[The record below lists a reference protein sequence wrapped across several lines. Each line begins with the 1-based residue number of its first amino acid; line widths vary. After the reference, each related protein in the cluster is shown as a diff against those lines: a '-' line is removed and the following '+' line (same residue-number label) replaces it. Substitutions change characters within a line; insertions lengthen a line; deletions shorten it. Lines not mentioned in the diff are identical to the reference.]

1 MTETDTPTIRTRSQ
15 YQTRAPESL
24 PRATEERKW
33 IHHYF
38 RSPVT
43 DKAAHKQTRIE
54 RQDGLMFATGHSKE

>member
-1 MTETDTPTIRTRSQ
+1 MTKTTTPTIRTRGQ

-33 IHHYF
+33 IHDYL

-43 DKAAHKQTRIE
+43 DKVAHKHT
-54 RQDGLMFATGHSKE
+54 